1 MLTENNNKNYD
12 EHTKMEEISNDCFDY
27 LLQEIK
33 NAKITQSQKFWLLLK
48 FLEILQNEK
57 NLTSECKKRF
67 NDTHKL
73 SQSSATALDYKINK
87 KYQLIFLYLDF
98 LKSVISFFTKK
109 MEPFLETEFSDSDD
123 DYLVEVLFHFISGN
137 PWTDDASIRSNY
149 IDKTERA
156 FRGFSKKSIRK
167 KNEKNSK
174 K

>member
-12 EHTKMEEISNDCFDY
+12 ENEKMGAITNDCFDY

-48 FLEILQNEK
+48 FLEILHTEA
-57 NLTSECKKRF
+57 NLTSECKERF
-67 NDTHKL
+67 SDFHILSERCVTDTDLKN
-73 SQSSATALDYKINK
+73 TK
-87 KYQLIFLYLDF
+87 KYCTITRYLDF
-98 LKSVISFFTKK
+98 LRKNIEFFTKK
-109 MEPFLETEFSDSDD
+109 MEPFLETKFADSDD
-123 DYLVEVLFHFISGN
+123 DFLSELFFHFISGN

-167 KNEKNSK
+167 KIFKNKS
-174 K
+174 